1 MSGEEGGKRLGE
13 VEEAEVTLS
22 DGKTYKGRVIGS
34 SFAYDISVL
43 QVFAP
48 LEAMPPIPLG
58 RSKTLQVGQTVI
70 AIGNPFGLDHSLSR
84 GVISA
89 KDREIDTGYN
99 TRILNAIQTDAAVNP
114 GNSGGPLLDSGGRLV
129 GMNTAIMATKGE
141 GSVGVGFAIPV
152 DTLNQIVPQLIAR
165 GRLEPPRMGFEVLAA
180 SVAQQKFGL
189 KQGLLVIT
197 VAPDSP
203 AGRAGLRPLERDET
217 GKVKQLGDVLLGY
230 QGRAI
235 ENEGQFMAMLELEPP
250 ADEVVFDVQRG
261 DQDIKVTL
269 NLKNKTG
276 SPAKEKVSKPVL
288 PAL

>member
-1 MSGEEGGKRLGE
+1 M
-13 VEEAEVTLS
+13 
-22 DGKTYKGRVIGS
+22 
-34 SFAYDISVL
+34 
-43 QVFAP
+43 
-48 LEAMPPIPLG
+48 
-58 RSKTLQVGQTVI
+58 
-70 AIGNPFGLDHSLSR
+70 
-84 GVISA
+84 
-89 KDREIDTGYN
+89 
-99 TRILNAIQTDAAVNP
+99 
-114 GNSGGPLLDSGGRLV
+114 
-129 GMNTAIMATKGE
+129 
-141 GSVGVGFAIPV
+141 
-152 DTLNQIVPQLIAR
+152 
-165 GRLEPPRMGFEVLAA
+165 LAA

-203 AGRAGLRPLERDET
+203 AGRAGLRPLELDET

-261 DQDIKVTL
+261 DQDIKVTIK
-269 NLKNKTG
+269 LKNKTG